1 MKKLAFLL
9 ACGLLWQA
17 PAQFRSRVDLITLDV
32 TVLDRDRKPVLGLT
46 AADFIVTDDGHAQT
60 LTAFQAIEVE
70 RGPTATASWLKAP
83 PVDVAVNRKD
93 EGRGRMMV
101 LVIDD
106 ATLPFDPYMIK
117 RAKETAKAFIEA
129 LGPDDQCAIVF
140 TRDNRNAQDF
150 TSDRSRLLRAAS
162 RITAGFISATK
173 SPEFDTDLNHYLSS
187 LNTVSRVAE
196 HLETVSARRKTI
208 AYLSIGIPAN
218 PDALAQITLIGG
230 AARPIE
236 GEIQRAYILAL
247 RKTIDRAQ
255 RANIAIY
262 SLDPSGLDGIES
274 YNARNRKSQ
283 LPSGALFRNTLLA
296 LAEATGGKAFINN
309 NDFRPGLAQ
318 LFVETGSYYLLG
330 YSPAPP
336 AKPGEYRRLNVKTRI
351 PGTEV
356 VFRKGYFGSRQ
367 GEPATP
373 PAPTAESA
381 ITGIL
386 PDARLPLR
394 AGAVPVQT
402 ADGSTAVV
410 LTLAVDRDAIG
421 GAAGDAVEIATHL
434 FDPEG
439 RAKESFNQKASL
451 CAKPGWCEMTSVVPV
466 KPGRRAVRVGLKHVA
481 SNTSGSV
488 YLDVD
493 VADTSKQPLALSAIA
508 IGASP
513 SWAATTDTSVRQVL
527 PFIPTTRREFDS
539 ADTLTLFVRIGQ
551 RADRAASPVTRTLQI
566 LNERDEVVLNERRT
580 LSAAAFAEN
589 GSVGDSMTV
598 AMKSLPAGR
607 YLASV
612 RLESKAGMA
621 PERQVS
627 FAVR

>member
-1 MKKLAFLL
+1 MKKLAVLL

-46 AADFIVTDDGHAQT
+46 SDDFIVTDAGKPQVIAT
-60 LTAFQAIEVE
+60 FQAVEIE
-70 RGPTATASWLKAP
+70 RPPAAAASWLKAP
-83 PVDVAVNRKD
+83 PVDVAVNRHD
-93 EGRGRMMV
+93 EGRGRMIV

-106 ATLPFDPYMIK
+106 ATLPFDPYMMT
-117 RAKETAKAFIEA
+117 RAKETAKAFVEN

-150 TSDRSRLLRAAS
+150 TADRSRLLRAAS
-162 RITAGFISATK
+162 RITAGFIAATK
-173 SPEFDTDLNHYLSS
+173 NAEFDTDLNHYLSS
-187 LNTVSRVAE
+187 MNTLSRVAE

-230 AARPIE
+230 GARSIE
-236 GEIQRAYILAL
+236 GEIQRAYMLAL

-262 SLDPSGLDGIES
+262 ALDPSGLDGIES
-274 YNARNRKSQ
+274 YNARNRRSQ
-283 LPSGALFRNTLLA
+283 LPSGALFRNTLLT
-296 LAEATGGKAFINN
+296 LAEATGGRAFINN
-309 NDFRPGLAQ
+309 NDFKPGLAQ

-330 YSPAPP
+330 YVPSPA
-336 AKPGEYRRLNVKTRI
+336 ARPGEYRRLDVRTRV

-367 GEPATP
+367 GEAATPATP
-373 PAPTAESA
+373 SADSA

-386 PDARLPLR
+386 PDARLGLR
-394 AGAVPVQT
+394 AGAVPVQHP
-402 ADGSTAVV
+402 DGSTAIV

-421 GAAGDAVEIATHL
+421 GSAGDAVEIATHL
-434 FDPEG
+434 LDPEG
-439 RAKESFNQKASL
+439 RPKASFNQKASL
-451 CAKPGWCEMTSVVPV
+451 CSKPGWCEMTSVVPA
-466 KPGRRAVRVGLKHVA
+466 KPGRTAVRVGLKHVP

-493 VADTSKQPLALSAIA
+493 VVDVTKQALALSSIA
-508 IGASP
+508 VAASP
-513 SWAATTDTSVRQVL
+513 SWAATTDASVRQAL
-527 PFIPTTRREFDS
+527 PIIPTTRREFEEGDS
-539 ADTLTLFVRIGQ
+539 LTLLVRIAQ
-551 RADRAASPVTRTLQI
+551 RKDRPASAVTRTLQI
-566 LNERDEVVLNERRT
+566 VNERDQVVFSERRAFDAAVF
-580 LSAAAFAEN
+580 SAN
-589 GSVGDSMTV
+589 GSIDDRMTV
-598 AMKSLPAGR
+598 ALKDVAKGR

-612 RLESKAGMA
+612 RIESKAGTA